1 MVIQVGGTTVI
12 DDSRNLINVTAAT
25 YVQGD
30 GARGRSVSR
39 TNGTANNLTDP
50 SGFYFGNAVT
60 GMPTTDW
67 WNWNQ
72 TIGNLWSDPDGYGW
86 QQAVSF
92 WSDDI
97 RIRRLQSGVWREWT
111 TVLHT
116 SMTASTNIRFNSLG
130 VGTAASGTA
139 GEIRSSDNI
148 TAYFSDRRL
157 KTNIC
162 IIDNALDKVNQI
174 SGVTFQSNDVAAKY
188 GYINKKIQVGVIA
201 QEIEAVLPEVVVP
214 APFDI
219 GQNEDGTEYSKSG
232 QNYKTVQY
240 EKIVPLLIEAIK
252 ELKTE
257 LDAIKEKI
265 K

>member
-1 MVIQVGGTTVI
+1 MVIQVAGTTVI
-12 DDSRNLINVTAAT
+12 DDSRNLINVNAPT

-30 GARGRSVSR
+30 GARGRSVNKQNDS
-39 TNGTANNLTDP
+39 ADSLTDP
-50 SGFYFGNAVT
+50 SGFFFGQNTA

-72 TIGNLWSDPDGYGW
+72 TIGNLWSAPDSYGW

-97 RIRRLQSGVWREWT
+97 RIRRVQSGAWQPWVS
-111 TVLHT
+111 LIH
-116 SMTASTNIRFNSLG
+116 SGNSASTNIQFYSLG
-130 VGTAASGTA
+130 INTAASGTA
-139 GEIRSSDNI
+139 GEIRATNNI

-157 KTNIC
+157 KSNVC
-162 IIDNALDKVNQI
+162 IIDNALNKVNQI
-174 SGVTFQSNDVAAKY
+174 SGVTFQSNEEAAKY
-188 GYINKKIQVGVIA
+188 GYTDTKIQVGVIA
-201 QEIEAVLPEVVVP
+201 QEIEAVLPEAVVP

-252 ELKTE
+252 ELKAE
-257 LDAIKEKI
+257 LDVIKEKI